1 MQYAF
6 CLNCQIE
13 EFHMQKFCKHAKHL
27 DFYVTA
33 VITIFVLEIL
43 SYNYW
48 SLLVLF
54 FIYCF
59 LLQETELCTYMPIV
73 DVVLEDRLSANGFT
87 FHRTYQL

>member
-1 MQYAF
+1 M
-6 CLNCQIE
+6 
-13 EFHMQKFCKHAKHL
+13 
-27 DFYVTA
+27 TA

-59 LLQETELCTYMPIV
+59 LLQETELYMPIV
-73 DVVLEDRLSANGFT
+73 YVVLENRLSANRFI